1 MSNESNSL
9 FLKGL
14 FAGAAVGGAL
24 TLLHKPTRDQFVAQG
39 KCLKDKTSLYIEN
52 PSLLTEEIK
61 QRIDQAKN
69 VIQEAK
75 EDIDFINEKINE
87 LKETTPQMIEMIE
100 ETKER
105 FITDHKER

>member
-1 MSNESNSL
+1 MSNDHL

-24 TLLHKPTRDQFVAQG
+24 SLLHKPTRDQFLSQG
-39 KCLKDKTSLYIEN
+39 KCVKDKAVLYIEN
-52 PSLLTEEIK
+52 PALLTDEIK
-61 QRIDQAKN
+61 VQIDKAKG

-75 EDIDFINEKINE
+75 EDIEFINEKINE
-87 LKETTPQMIEMIE
+87 LKETTPQVLEMIE

-105 FITDHKER
+105 FMTDSKER

>member
-1 MSNESNSL
+1 
-9 FLKGL
+9 
-14 FAGAAVGGAL
+14 
-24 TLLHKPTRDQFVAQG
+24 
-39 KCLKDKTSLYIEN
+39 
-52 PSLLTEEIK
+52 
-61 QRIDQAKN
+61 

-75 EDIDFINEKINE
+75 EDIEFINEKINE